1 MTVAVSLQV
10 KATNQGASHHEE
22 AVKKV
27 LVGVDGSEGSLRAA
41 TFARD
46 LSKMFQARM
55 TLLHVI
61 EPLPTGALTAFDQA
75 LSAYYSK
82 QMQWATDYLSTLAKE
97 IDVDAEQV
105 IEMGRPSD
113 VICQEAHERGADM
126 IVVGSH
132 GCSSGARLLLGSVG
146 SRVASNANRS
156 VTIVR

>member
-1 MTVAVSLQV
+1 MNDRALNREESV
-10 KATNQGASHHEE
+10 KR
-22 AVKKV
+22 V

-41 TFARD
+41 NFARN
-46 LSKMFQARM
+46 LSKMFEAPL

-61 EPLPTGALTAFDQA
+61 EPLPTGALTAFDEPM
-75 LSAYYSK
+75 SDYYAK
-82 QMQWATDYLSTLAKE
+82 QMQWATDYLSALAKE
-97 IDVDAEQV
+97 IDADTTAEQV

-132 GCSSGARLLLGSVG
+132 GRSLGSRLLLASVG